1 MTTSKR
7 KPAAAGKPAAAKSA
21 AAPAARDAG
30 APARKAA
37 SAAAKSAATPA
48 RKRAAAA
55 AAKSAAAAADF
66 PVVGIGASA
75 GGLAAI
81 EEFLAAMPS
90 GESLGMAFVLVQHLD
105 PDHKSMLLDLV
116 KRYTHMEVA
125 WAEDGME
132 VRPSCAYVMPP
143 NKDMALVGGRL
154 VLVDPEAPRGQRL
167 PIDYFFRSLAADQRE
182 RAVCIVLSGTG
193 SDGTLGL
200 RAIKGEGGMA
210 IAQSPDTAGY
220 DGMPRSAIAT
230 GLVDYVL
237 APADMPEQLLGY
249 VSRAFGR
256 APQPARATAPG
267 GPDLLLEVLHLLRD
281 RSGHD
286 FTHYKTNTLR
296 RRVERRMAVTRIERM
311 EDYLALLRRDSLEV
325 ETLFRELLI
334 GVTNFFRDAPAFEAL
349 AAEALPPLVAARAPG
364 DPVRVWVP
372 GCSTGEEA
380 YSIAMLLLE
389 QAGNVK
395 RNVPTQVFATDIDA
409 EAIERA
415 RVGVYPSSISADV
428 SPERLARFFV
438 QDGDTYRVA
447 KTVRDCLVFAKQD
460 VTKDPPFSRVD
471 LISCRNLLIYMDGD
485 LQQKL
490 MPLFHYALNPDGYL
504 FLGSSETVGDAADLF
519 APVDKKWKLFQR
531 RGTVTPR
538 QLLTTAMPLRAVAGD
553 GRRPPLQEVPL
564 RVRVRDLAE
573 RTLLDKHAPA
583 CVVINAEGDVLYIHG
598 HTGRFL
604 EPPPGEP
611 SGSLLKMAREGLR
624 LEITA
629 GVRKALAQ
637 KETVR
642 YERLRVRTDGG
653 VALVNLI
660 IEPMPG
666 PDAVKGV
673 MLVLFEDVPVTAD
686 VVGATA
692 AEPIAD
698 REQRIADLD
707 RELSA
712 KEEYLRTTVEELE
725 TSNEEL
731 KSTNEEMQSSNEEL
745 QSTNEELETSRE
757 ELQSVNEEL
766 VTVNSELQQKI
777 EELSRA
783 NNDMNNMLAGTG
795 IGTLFVDRQLL
806 ITRFTTA
813 VTAIM
818 NLIPTDV
825 GRPLNDIAPR
835 LKGDVDLVAAVTS
848 VLDTLAPVEMQVESG
863 GGRLYQMRVVPYR
876 TLENVIEGAV
886 LTFVD
891 VTDQRQAEEALRES
905 EIRFRTIFEEA
916 PLGVALID
924 SLTGQIYEVN
934 PRFAEIAGRTT
945 AEMATIDWMSI
956 THPDDVQEDLDNM
969 ALLNAGK
976 IPGFTMNKRYLRP
989 DGSVVWIN
997 MTIAPMIV
1005 TDKGQPRHLCMIEDI
1020 TARKQAEAALRES
1033 EEKYTTI
1040 FDQSPIAIEFYDS
1053 DGSLIHV
1060 NSACL
1065 ELFGVVNMKE
1075 ISGFKLFDD
1084 PNISDDIKTRLLN
1097 NENVRFESEFD
1108 FEEVKRLNLYRTICS
1123 GSRTLDWSITPLI
1136 YGDVVAGYIEQI
1148 QDDTEREQLARTAA
1162 EAGDFA
1168 QSILDTVREPQLVLD
1183 GELAVVTVNRSFLT
1197 IFEQAP
1203 DAVLG
1208 RRLQEID
1215 GGAWHSPALLEILR
1229 TVLPEKRTLGDYE
1242 LRLTGGARGPST
1254 VTLNALELIQA
1265 PEKGRLMLLTVTDM
1279 GEGA

>member
-7 KPAAAGKPAAAKSA
+7 KPAAAGKPAAARK
-21 AAPAARDAG
+21 AAPA
-30 APARKAA
+30 
-37 SAAAKSAATPA
+37 AAAKSAATPA
-48 RKRAAAA
+48 AKAAPTPARKRAAAA
-55 AAKSAAAAADF
+55 TGKSAAVAAAAAADF

-81 EEFLAAMPS
+81 EEFLAAMPT

-116 KRYTHMEVA
+116 RRYTHMEVA
-125 WAEDGME
+125 WAENGME

-210 IAQSPDTAGY
+210 IAQNPDTAGY

-237 APADMPEQLLGY
+237 APAEMPEQLLGY

-311 EDYLALLRRDSLEV
+311 DDYLALLKRDSLEV

-349 AAEALPPLVAARAPG
+349 ATEALPPLVAARAPG
-364 DPVRVWVP
+364 DPVRAWVP

-380 YSIAMLLLE
+380 YSIAMLLQE

-395 RNVPTQVFATDIDA
+395 RNVPAQVFATDIDA

-415 RVGVYPSSISADV
+415 RAGVYPSSISADV
-428 SPERLARFFV
+428 SAERLARFFV

-447 KTVRDCLVFAKQD
+447 KSVRDCLVFAKQD
-460 VTKDPPFSRVD
+460 VTRDPPFSRVD
-471 LISCRNLLIYMDGD
+471 LISCRNLLIYMDGA

-538 QLLTTAMPLRAVAGD
+538 QLLTMAMPLRGAGAPGE
-553 GRRPPLQEVPL
+553 GRRPPLQEASL
-564 RVRVRDLAE
+564 RVRVREVAE

-583 CVVINAEGDVLYIHG
+583 CVVVNAEGDVLYIHG
-598 HTGRFL
+598 HTGRYL
-604 EPPPGEP
+604 EPAPGEP

-624 LEITA
+624 LEIA
-629 GVRKALAQ
+629 SGVRKALAQ
-637 KETVR
+637 KEAVR
-642 YERLRVRTDGG
+642 YERLRVRTNGG

-660 IEPMPG
+660 IEPMSG

-673 MLVLFEDVPVTAD
+673 MLVLFEDVPTTDD
-686 VVGATA
+686 VLGAAA

-835 LKGDVDLVAAVTS
+835 LTGDIDLVAAATS

-891 VTDQRQAEEALRES
+891 VTDRRQAEANLRH
-905 EIRFRTIFEEA
+905 
-916 PLGVALID
+916 
-924 SLTGQIYEVN
+924 
-934 PRFAEIAGRTT
+934 
-945 AEMATIDWMSI
+945 
-956 THPDDVQEDLDNM
+956 TH
-969 ALLNAGK
+969 ALL
-976 IPGFTMNKRYLRP
+976 
-989 DGSVVWIN
+989 
-997 MTIAPMIV
+997 
-1005 TDKGQPRHLCMIEDI
+1005 Q
-1020 TARKQAEAALRES
+1020 AAL
-1033 EEKYTTI
+1033 
-1040 FDQSPIAIEFYDS
+1040 DQSPAGIAIADAPDGALRYVNDAGLLIRGGDRETIVNGVGIDRYVASWQLLDLDGGPLQTDEVPLAHAIRFGEAFSREFIVRRTEGD
-1053 DGSLIHV
+1053 DR
-1060 NSACL
+1060 
-1065 ELFGVVNMKE
+1065 VVVGNAAP
-1075 ISGFKLFDD
+1075 ITDD
-1084 PNISDDIKTRLLN
+1084 AG
-1097 NENVRFESEFD
+1097 E
-1108 FEEVKRLNLYRTICS
+1108 
-1123 GSRTLDWSITPLI
+1123 
-1136 YGDVVAGYIEQI
+1136 VVAGIVVF
-1148 QDDTEREQLARTAA
+1148 DDVTEERRLQARLDELARAVA
-1162 EAGDFA
+1162 ETGELA
-1168 QSILDTVREPQLVLD
+1168 QSVLDTVREPQLVLD
-1183 GELAVVTVNRSFLT
+1183 GELTVVTANKAFMATFQQTRDE
-1197 IFEQAP
+1197 I
-1203 DAVLG
+1203 LG
-1208 RRLQEID
+1208 RPLSEVYD
-1215 GGAWHSPALLEILR
+1215 GTWLRPELLELLLK
-1229 TVLPEKRTLGDYE
+1229 VLPRKKKLDDYE
-1242 LRLTGGARGPST
+1242 LSLTTGALGPCT
-1254 VTLNALELIQA
+1254 VTLNALELLQT
-1265 PEKGRLMLLTVTDM
+1265 PEKRRLMLLTVTSIDR
-1279 GEGA
+1279 GA